1 MGGTNSQSAVVSDQ
15 GYARII
21 LSTILNLRIISIK
34 RFFSRVH
41 ACVPMIFRVYEIC
54 IDTEHFPNEILLCSC
69 SI

>member
-1 MGGTNSQSAVVSDQ
+1 VRFLDQ

-41 ACVPMIFRVYEIC
+41 ACVPMHSQTLHKRTFIQFV
-54 IDTEHFPNEILLCSC
+54 SA
-69 SI
+69 SIPFTHA